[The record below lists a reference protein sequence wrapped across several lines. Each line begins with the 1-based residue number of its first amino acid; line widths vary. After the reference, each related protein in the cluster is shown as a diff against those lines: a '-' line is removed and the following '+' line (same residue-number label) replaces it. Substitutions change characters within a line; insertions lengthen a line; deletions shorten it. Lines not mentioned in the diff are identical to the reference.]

1 MTGAE
6 PKPNG
11 AVGGIA
17 HHHVPDPSIA
27 LFTHFVPCG
36 AREAVYIMEGLLKN
50 TSEVRPTTTHAD
62 MQGQSHPVFA
72 IAHLLGIDLIPRIRD
87 RKNLL
92 FFRPAPRELRAH
104 RRTVRRGRMQRHR
117 PGP

>member
-1 MTGAE
+1 MPRSSPPICRSDRTGAE

-50 TSEVRPTTTHAD
+50 TSEVRPTPRA
-62 MQGQSHPVFA
+62 GLPVP
-72 IAHLLGIDLIPRIRD
+72 D
-87 RKNLL
+87 
-92 FFRPAPRELRAH
+92 RAH
-104 RRTVRRGRMQRHR
+104 RTSRRGPENRSRSRGIEPRLTGRSHR
-117 PGP
+117 TGRVTSPDLQP